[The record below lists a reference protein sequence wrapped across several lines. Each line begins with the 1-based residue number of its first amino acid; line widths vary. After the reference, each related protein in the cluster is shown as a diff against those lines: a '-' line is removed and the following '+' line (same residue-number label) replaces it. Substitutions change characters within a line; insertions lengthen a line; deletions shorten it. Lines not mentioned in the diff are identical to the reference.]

1 MRSTQQHSEI
11 ASSLIAAYPEAD
23 QRRVVLT
30 VRQFNQRNPAFSESA
45 LRNLIFKADT
55 RQSTRG
61 EIPGNGL
68 LEAGVIVRIG
78 RKVLID
84 ETAFFAWVN
93 NLKNIGVAK

>member
-1 MRSTQQHSEI
+1 MGSTQQHSEI
-11 ASSLIAAYPEAD
+11 AASLIAAYPEAD

-55 RQSTRG
+55 RQLAQA

-68 LEAGVIVRIG
+68 IEAGAIVRIG

-84 ETAFFAWVN
+84 ESRFFEWVDSQQQ
-93 NLKNIGVAK
+93 KG